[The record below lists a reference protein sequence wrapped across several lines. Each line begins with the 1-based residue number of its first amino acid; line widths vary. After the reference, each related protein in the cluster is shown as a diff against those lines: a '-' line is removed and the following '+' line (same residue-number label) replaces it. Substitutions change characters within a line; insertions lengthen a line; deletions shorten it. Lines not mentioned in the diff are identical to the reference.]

1 MNFDSLKIKKKLKRK
16 FDEVTIYTEH
26 NNNNAINDNELFKP
40 DFIMDTDNGF
50 LFTLYSQKGHYTYY
64 SKKTMTSGDFYFEVT
79 LTSLNYDIF
88 AHIKSKCIDEIK
100 KKYYDNI
107 LSNIKNYVPTVRIG
121 IVNSIGDFEIPIGA
135 ESNSYAYRSRDG
147 ALIMKGEY
155 TFGNQIMKTGDVI
168 GCLVHMKPPKPD
180 FLKAEDTQPGL
191 NDINEE
197 CYIKYYVNGGEQIKK
212 IEGIIEGS
220 YHFGVTLYNYAE
232 VNVNF
237 MPEPQNVPLDIKHI
251 NYL

>member
-1 MNFDSLKIKKKLKRK
+1 MSFDSFKIKKKLKKK
-16 FDEVTIYTEH
+16 FDEITTNTEFS
-26 NNNNAINDNELFKP
+26 NMISGNEPFKP
-40 DFIMDTDNGF
+40 DFIMDTDNSWF
-50 LFTLYSQKGHYTYY
+50 YNLYSQKGHYTYH
-64 SKKTMTSGDFYFEVT
+64 SKKTMISGDYYFEVT
-79 LTSLNYDIF
+79 LTSLDYDMISY
-88 AHIKSKCIDEIK
+88 IKMKCVDEIK

-107 LSNIKNYVPTVRIG
+107 LSNIKNYIPTVRIG
-121 IVNSIGDFEIPIGA
+121 IINSAGDLEIPIGA
-135 ESNSYAYRSRDG
+135 ESNSYAYRSMDG

-155 TFGNQIMKTGDVI
+155 TFGNETMKTGDVI

-180 FLKAEDTQPGL
+180 FLKTEETQPGL

-197 CYIKYYVNGGEQIKK
+197 CYIKYYVNGREQIKK
-212 IEGIIEGS
+212 IEGIVEGN

-237 MPEPQNVPLDIKHI
+237 MPETSNVPIDIKHI